1 MKISQL
7 KIRHL
12 LKVTCVLLALSTQA
26 VSANAWDDYKARYL
40 SDEGA
45 VIDTGNNNMTHS
57 EGQSYG
63 LMFAVAY
70 NDRESF
76 DKILNWSYANLYDKK
91 TGLFF
96 WAYKRDGGDPVADKN
111 NATDGDLMI
120 ANALFKAADKW
131 KNKDYAKKAESLCMH
146 MMALTITK
154 YGSYNVIIPAVNG
167 FYYDNYVIVNPS
179 YFIYPAL
186 SNIYNKTHLK
196 QFYDL
201 LNDGKK
207 MLFDLKNQR
216 VKLAPDWIK
225 LTPTDEMIPA
235 EQWPARS
242 SYDAIRVPLYLYWEN
257 KNAQELNVWR
267 EWYSKFPEYS
277 TPAWVNV
284 ATGETA
290 SYNMSS
296 GLKAVRDLV
305 MGNPIMEPNL
315 ASSEDYYNASLNL
328 LAYLAYKEQN

>member
-40 SDEGA
+40 SDEGS

-167 FYYDNYVIVNPS
+167 FIT
-179 YFIYPAL
+179 I
-186 SNIYNKTHLK
+186 T
-196 QFYDL
+196 
-201 LNDGKK
+201 
-207 MLFDLKNQR
+207 M
-216 VKLAPDWIK
+216 
-225 LTPTDEMIPA
+225 
-235 EQWPARS
+235 
-242 SYDAIRVPLYLYWEN
+242 
-257 KNAQELNVWR
+257 
-267 EWYSKFPEYS
+267 
-277 TPAWVNV
+277 
-284 ATGETA
+284 
-290 SYNMSS
+290 
-296 GLKAVRDLV
+296 
-305 MGNPIMEPNL
+305 
-315 ASSEDYYNASLNL
+315 
-328 LAYLAYKEQN
+328 